1 MVVERHFHPK
11 CRAVLQ
17 RRRHELPVAGGFPG
31 QCPGGHTVA
40 AATITSRGQTNSV
53 VTFRHMTENGKLS
66 GQAVEGQ
73 GFFSSFGFGFGF

>member
-1 MVVERHFHPK
+1 M
-11 CRAVLQ
+11 
-17 RRRHELPVAGGFPG
+17 
-31 QCPGGHTVA
+31 A